1 MNLSKTHRYPRRA
14 AISTEYVV
22 ILVLLAVGVILGFM
36 FLGQNAR
43 GQMGNVTEKV
53 GGTTAT
59 GEGAPVVTATLDD
72 AGGMSGQDAGRTGAG
87 VAGGSGTELAAA
99 TDGGSNA
106 STGFAGSGTNSTATG
121 GRRGGSDGAPG
132 AAGGTKIEAAVA
144 PAPNSAD
151 QVYGKGARTAPH
163 QEDVNAPHPM
173 AWSFP
178 FLAALGLALL
188 LATGYYLF
196 MAPGGQRRP

>member
-1 MNLSKTHRYPRRA
+1 MSTPNLQRTRRRGA
-14 AISTEYVV
+14 LSTEYVV

-53 GGTTAT
+53 GGTAAT
-59 GEGAPVVTATLDD
+59 GEGAVVVNTTLDN
-72 AGGMSGQDAGRTGAG
+72 AGGMSGEDGGRPGAAGAE
-87 VAGGSGTELAAA
+87 GGSGTQLAAA
-99 TDGGSNA
+99 TDGSSGA
-106 STGFAGSGTNSTATG
+106 RFTAGSGTTEDSSG
-121 GRRGGSDGAPG
+121 GRSGSASGQSG
-132 AAGGTKIEAAVA
+132 AAGSQKIEAAVA
-144 PAPNSAD
+144 PPPNSAEA
-151 QVYGKGARTAPH
+151 VYGKGATAPPH
-163 QEDVNAPHPM
+163 QENLNQPHPM

-196 MAPGGQRRP
+196 MAPSGQRRP

>member
-1 MNLSKTHRYPRRA
+1 MNSCTSQNYRRRA

-43 GQMGNVTEKV
+43 GKMGNVTEKV

-59 GEGAPVVTATLDD
+59 GEGAIVVNVPLDS
-72 AGGMSGQDAGRTGAG
+72 AGGMSGEDGGSTGGAG
-87 VAGGSGTELAAA
+87 VAGSSGAQLASAS
-99 TDGGSNA
+99 DGGSSA
-106 STGFAGSGTNSTATG
+106 TFSAGSATSGSSSG
-121 GRRGGSDGAPG
+121 GRSASSDGSSG
-132 AAGGTKIEAAVA
+132 ASGGEKIEAAVA
-144 PAPNSAD
+144 PSSNSAD
-151 QVYGKGARTAPH
+151 AVYGRGSKAPPH
-163 QEDVNAPHPM
+163 QENLNQPHPL

-196 MAPGGQRRP
+196 MAPGGKRRP